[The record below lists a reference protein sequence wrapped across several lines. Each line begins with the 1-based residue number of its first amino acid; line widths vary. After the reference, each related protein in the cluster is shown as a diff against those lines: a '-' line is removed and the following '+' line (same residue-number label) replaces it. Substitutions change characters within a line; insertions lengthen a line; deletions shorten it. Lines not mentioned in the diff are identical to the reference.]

1 MTALPFTAPS
11 AAVASYSARLD
22 DADAQVRRVALLELA
37 DLGDPQCV
45 PDFIASLQ
53 GDASPEV
60 RAQAARVLGD
70 WERDD
75 VVQALCGAL
84 LDTHE
89 AVREA
94 AALSLSELK
103 DAGSA
108 LVLLGW
114 AQRPEPF
121 VRVSVLRGL
130 RELRYADAFG
140 VADRALADDAP
151 AVRIEAIAVLG
162 WLKDRR
168 ALATLAALT
177 AADPEPSV
185 RRAAASALGFASAT
199 DPQAVCAL
207 LAALRDAAWQVREQ
221 AATTLGKL
229 RPSTAREPLM
239 AALNDAY
246 WQVRLRAVRA
256 LGQLRD
262 AHAAASIAA
271 LLGHPISNLR
281 KEAAL
286 ALGELGV
293 RETLAALQ
301 QALRDPDPDVRK
313 SARIAV
319 AQIEETQL

>member
-1 MTALPFTAPS
+1 MTALPLTAPS
-11 AAVASYSARLD
+11 AANTPYSGRLD
-22 DADAQVRRVALLELA
+22 DTNAHVRRVALLELA
-37 DLGDPQCV
+37 DLGDPEYV
-45 PDFIASLQ
+45 PEFIARLQ
-53 GDASPEV
+53 DDASPDV
-60 RAQAARVLGD
+60 RAEAARVLGD
-70 WERDD
+70 WERGD
-75 VVQALCGAL
+75 VVESLCGAL
-84 LDTHE
+84 LDSDE

-103 DAGSA
+103 DARSA
-108 LVLLGW
+108 LVLLAW
-114 AQRPEPF
+114 AERPEPF

-140 VADRALADDAP
+140 IANGALADDAP

-177 AADPEPSV
+177 AADPQPSV
-185 RRAAASALGFASAT
+185 RRAAAGALGFASAA
-199 DPQAVCAL
+199 DPQVVSAL

-221 AATTLGKL
+221 AAATLGKL
-229 RPSTAREPLM
+229 RPSSACEPLM

-256 LGQLRD
+256 LGELRD
-262 AHAAASIAA
+262 AHAAAPIAA
-271 LLGHPISNLR
+271 LLDHSISNLR

-293 RETLAALQ
+293 RETLAALR
-301 QALRDPDPDVRK
+301 QALQDPDPDVRK
-313 SARIAV
+313 SARIAI
-319 AQIEETQL
+319 AQIEQTRR